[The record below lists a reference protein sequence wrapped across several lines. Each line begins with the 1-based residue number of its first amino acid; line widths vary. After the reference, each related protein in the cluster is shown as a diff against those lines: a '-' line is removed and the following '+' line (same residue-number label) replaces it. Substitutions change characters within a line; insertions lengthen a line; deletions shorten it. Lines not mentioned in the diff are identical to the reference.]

1 MHEMGIVQSILDIV
15 EQQMKIH
22 SATRLVR
29 IDLEF
34 GAMTAVM
41 PDALRFAFEILTKD
55 TPAEGVEIDINI
67 VPIRA
72 VCFDC
77 GHEEVM
83 DTFTPFCPAC
93 STGTLTITEGKD
105 EMKIVSIEIE

>member
-1 MHEMGIVQSILDIV
+1 MGIVQSILDII

-22 SATRLVR
+22 SAKRLVR
-29 IDLEF
+29 VDLEF

-41 PDALRFAFEILTKD
+41 PHAIRFAFEVLTKD
-55 TPAEGVEIDINI
+55 TPAEGAEIDINI
-67 VPIRA
+67 VPIKA

-77 GHEEVM
+77 GQEQVL
-83 DTFTPFCPAC
+83 DTFTPFCPVC